1 MLPGE
6 MSHQHVAE
14 AAAPPCRAHAQLLLV
29 AIMLTSSFHFQ
40 KKKKRKKT
48 KTTAGTDLQ
57 GPITPPQT
65 TRLKKKKSYQSLELQ
80 FLVPCPLALLPLQ
93 SPCPSP
99 ADPKTMATTA
109 APSHAHPSPGH
120 CQRELPVPQLAW
132 GSCFLFT
139 QQWIVPEAFVSP
151 EVASS
156 VG

>member
-1 MLPGE
+1 

-40 KKKKRKKT
+40 KKKKKEKDQNHSWNRLT
-48 KTTAGTDLQ
+48 GTHYTS
-57 GPITPPQT
+57 PNHKV
-65 TRLKKKKSYQSLELQ
+65 KKKKSYQSLELQ